1 MDREDI
7 AILLDQG
14 DQFISVGDVAAAR
27 LLFERAAEAGDRRAA
42 LALGAT
48 YDPAVLTKLG
58 VRGIAPDIEKAH
70 QLYRKASELGPP
82 EAPPWLA
89 KLADR

>member
-7 AILLDQG
+7 MLLLNQG
-14 DQFISVGDVAAAR
+14 DQFISVGDVTAAR
-27 LLFERAAEAGDRRAA
+27 VLFERAAEAGDRRAA

-48 YDPAVLTKLG
+48 YDPAVLAKLG
-58 VRGIAPDIEKAH
+58 VRGIAPDIEKAR
-70 QLYRKASELGPP
+70 QWYQKASEFGPP

-89 KLADR
+89 KLSDR